1 MTIESLKQTLDN
13 DYEGSLF
20 DDDGARWTPVK
31 PQEQKNTEEFASIC
45 VESDGIF
52 RHHNINKQIANGT
65 QLKDEK
71 RLEYAFCDKI
81 SIGDF
86 IDVYSYVT
94 KMYRTLKITKI
105 VEKKPAGFL
114 VVAE

>member
-1 MTIESLKQTLDN
+1 MTIESFKQTLDN
-13 DYEGSLF
+13 NYEGSVF
-20 DDDGARWTPVK
+20 DEDGCRWTPVK
-31 PQEQKNTEEFASIC
+31 QQKKKKAEDFASIH
-45 VESDGIF
+45 VDSDGII

-94 KMYRTLKITKI
+94 KMYKTLKITKI